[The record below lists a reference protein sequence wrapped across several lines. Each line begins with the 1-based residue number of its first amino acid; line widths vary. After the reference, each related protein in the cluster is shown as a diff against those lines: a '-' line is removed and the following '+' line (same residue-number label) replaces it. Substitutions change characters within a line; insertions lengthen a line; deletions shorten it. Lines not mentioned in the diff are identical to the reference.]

1 MAARTSS
8 EDLAN
13 GMLNLISFPM
23 LLLSELWFSLDGA
36 PQWLQEFS
44 QILPLTH
51 LVKASRSV
59 MLEGAN
65 FYDIAPQLAI
75 LGLMTVIFIT
85 LAGVLFRWDQ
95 D

>member
-1 MAARTSS
+1 
-8 EDLAN
+8 
-13 GMLNLISFPM
+13 
-23 LLLSELWFSLDGA
+23 
-36 PQWLQEFS
+36 
-44 QILPLTH
+44 
-51 LVKASRSV
+51 